1 MLICIKISLRINTS
15 LYKIFNFVNKKR
27 ALRTWRTGLALP
39 VTECL
44 QNLQIG
50 AKEVFAFCSLW
61 LIIFKFFLLNYMQNK
76 ILKKLSEIIWLKMNQ
91 ILISENFFFQD
102 KHETV
107 EEQLETFIGKVNRD
121 LLKAIVS
128 AQRHIIQRS
137 RKPAISKT
145 TMK

>member
-1 MLICIKISLRINTS
+1 
-15 LYKIFNFVNKKR
+15 
-27 ALRTWRTGLALP
+27 
-39 VTECL
+39 
-44 QNLQIG
+44 
-50 AKEVFAFCSLW
+50 
-61 LIIFKFFLLNYMQNK
+61 
-76 ILKKLSEIIWLKMNQ
+76 MNQ
-91 ILISENFFFQD
+91 ILISGNFFFQD

-128 AQRHIIQRS
+128 AQRNIIQRS